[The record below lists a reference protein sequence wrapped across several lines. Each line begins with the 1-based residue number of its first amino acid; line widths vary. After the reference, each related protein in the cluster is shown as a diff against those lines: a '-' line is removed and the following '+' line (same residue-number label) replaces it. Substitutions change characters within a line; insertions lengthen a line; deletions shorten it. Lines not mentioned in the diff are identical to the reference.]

1 MPDYDAD
8 RHVTHYFRLDDP
20 VPQATEVDT
29 LVLQQTLAMAQ
40 SRIDAQ
46 QAWNALTVK
55 VPEHAPW
62 ASHGYARMMEQYQQ
76 CAAILTSKVKP
87 VDAEKLLSKLNASL
101 TAMRPGNLAEMEDM
115 DELKQ
120 LMEQVRKLPQTEA
133 RRNALRRAERVVRYV
148 TDGSGT
154 KDMIDNVTNQLKEIL
169 K

>member
-1 MPDYDAD
+1 
-8 RHVTHYFRLDDP
+8 
-20 VPQATEVDT
+20 
-29 LVLQQTLAMAQ
+29 
-40 SRIDAQ
+40 
-46 QAWNALTVK
+46 
-55 VPEHAPW
+55 
-62 ASHGYARMMEQYQQ
+62 MMEQYQQ